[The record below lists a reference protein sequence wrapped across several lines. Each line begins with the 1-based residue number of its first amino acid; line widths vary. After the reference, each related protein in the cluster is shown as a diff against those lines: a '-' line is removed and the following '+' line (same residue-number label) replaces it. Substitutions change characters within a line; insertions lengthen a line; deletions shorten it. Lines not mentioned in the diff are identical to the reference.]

1 MQSIELDG
9 LDRLLDGWESL
20 QRDFPGMKREL
31 LEELGRSLLEDVRS
45 EIGGG
50 GQVQG
55 WQERYVGSRNGY
67 VAVRPKAKTYK
78 TTAGGKQYAVGYVT
92 NAIEGGHR
100 TGGRRPGRKAEGYRY
115 RPRIHKAAVP
125 GKWTYKMVR
134 GQLDAITQQEL
145 DQLLAFIIDGLEGR
159 L

>member
-45 EIGGG
+45 EIGGAG
-50 GQVQG
+50 TVQS

-67 VAVRPKAKTYK
+67 VANRPKAKTYK
-78 TTAGGKQYAVGYVT
+78 TTARGKKYAVGYVT
-92 NAIEGGHR
+92 NAIEGGHKH
-100 TGGRRPGRKAEGYRY
+100 RRPSAQKRDGYRY
-115 RPRIHKAAVP
+115 RPRIDDPAVP
-125 GKWTYKMVR
+125 GRHFYAAVR
-134 GQLDAITQQEL
+134 STLGNVGQQEV
-145 DQLLAFIIDGLEGR
+145 QALAAEIARRLEGAG
-159 L
+159 

>member
-55 WQERYVGSRNGY
+55 WQERYIGSKNGY
-67 VAVRPKAKTYK
+67 TAIRAKAKTYK
-78 TTAGGKQYAVGYVT
+78 VTAGGKQYAVGYVT
-92 NAIEGGHR
+92 NAIEGGHKP
-100 TGGRRPGRKAEGYRY
+100 RRPSAQRRDGYRY
-115 RPRIHKAAVP
+115 RPRINVSAVP
-125 GKWTYKMVR
+125 GKHFYAAVR
-134 GQLDAITQQEL
+134 GTLDNVGQQEI
-145 DQLLAFIIDGLEGR
+145 QALAAEIARRLEGGG
-159 L
+159 

>member
-1 MQSIELDG
+1 MLFEVGQ
-9 LDRLLDGWESL
+9 
-20 QRDFPGMKREL
+20 EL
-31 LEELGRSLLEDVRS
+31 LTQVRQ
-45 EIGGG
+45 EIGGKG
-50 GQVQG
+50 KVAG
-55 WQERYVGSRNGY
+55 WQDIHMGSKGGY
-67 VAVRPKAKTYK
+67 VAVRARAKEYQ
-78 TTAGGKQYAVGYVT
+78 TTKSGKRYAVGYVT